1 MTNAVL
7 NDYFLNELFKDST
20 RELFARITV
29 LTQDENAIETI
40 EGKVSGGS
48 INVDGKSA
56 IRRTCSLNLVA
67 KDIAINEFYWG
78 IKNKFK
84 LEIGLLN
91 KIDSSYEDIIWFPQG
106 IFLITN
112 FDVNQTLK
120 DCKITI
126 KGKDKMC
133 LLNGEFAG
141 HLPHETDF
149 GKIDIYDNETDT
161 VTTEDV
167 LIKTIIQE
175 AVRNFG
181 GELPQNIIIND
192 IENAGLELLEYRGKT
207 PMYMFRRINDDTYQ
221 NVTFNNKQKCYVI
234 QTNGKLKETS
244 IDDSLITY
252 DSLTNL
258 DGEIQPTPVILTL
271 TQKRVNQEQFL
282 NGVYYK
288 LFKQYY
294 INNDNN
300 YFTEADMYLISNE
313 VIYERAYIYDETEQY
328 YEADNEYYI
337 AKFEY
342 GSTPGY
348 KLTDLTYAGDLIA
361 KAGET
366 ITSILDKIK
375 KMLGDFEY
383 FYNLDGK
390 FVFQR
395 QQTYNSSNWHINEKD
410 EVLYGDSTLNME
422 KPIFNLLDNKLITSF
437 KNSPKLTDMKNDYS
451 VWGNRKTN
459 SGADRTIHARYA
471 IDKKPV
477 YYKSFEGK
485 YYVADRKL
493 YDSFLYQVKQDATNE
508 IYEKI
513 YSYTLQYYIPEELQK
528 PERQLDGSWS
538 PGWWDIRD
546 WAEYYKLMLNTTE
559 TPAYTMKWYSQN
571 DETGCVPLNTIPG
584 YEDADPEKDVWLIIK
599 NTKNNTYNVQHGSNA
614 YPGKARREVCYYS
627 VLDNSEKGYS
637 TYETNPPQYKEFYAP
652 YNVCTKTHTY
662 LEFLKS
668 DIEKKGNLVYFYNP
682 KFIMGDFDSLTEDL
696 INNRYQE
703 MINNGTLMFVDW
715 REIIYQMAID
725 YYKHNHEDNF
735 LYELAQNNLD
745 YYPTGVTG
753 YERYYVDLNGFWRD
767 LYNPNPDPQS
777 ITISYKEANEAHA
790 EDTLYIT
797 NSFRHL
803 FEKEQDQEII
813 NIEDLYILDHSGELE
828 DNNIPSTPEI
838 IPFLGSSYCHL
849 NYNENRTKSDDVYFF
864 ENDEGKMNDGIDDIA
879 ELNKINL
886 YDIYIKERGPYI
898 TLEGY
903 DKNIE
908 AMWEEID
915 AINSSIVTL
924 TINPIYYTET
934 TVNANNFEQNKYY
947 YFHTDNYKLAT
958 EYKAGKKYYIQNNA
972 SVSLIASNGIQQG
985 NSISVTMGT
994 QVDCVVS
1001 YNGYITKTKQWKVY
1015 GNVTKT
1021 VILNKEN
1028 SKLIVQDE
1036 NDSFANYTD
1045 FILYFTNIMSIRDRY
1060 YQYDNRGNE
1069 DRRPFYVRGE
1079 VKPGEEWPEWED
1091 KENNE
1096 EDDEENIPV
1105 TPPSDSTITLP
1116 ENTLYTLS
1124 GEPIL
1129 TFDNKVFLITRT
1141 PMNTYTSR
1149 SRIMRNASIEA
1160 ESIYKFWVFKYPF
1173 GTQLGQYPD
1182 DYTNY
1187 ATLRL
1192 EQYLNEYGWDN
1203 LYIRNKEPIKFSEL
1217 DQNIQRLY
1225 YKQAQYLTE
1234 YLNIVQ
1240 YDNFNTLKTK
1250 LTTISLLLPQIA
1262 PSSFSSLEE
1271 YEIEIKNICRSY
1283 CGEYNQIG
1291 KDYVKAIYEVR
1302 RKNYDTTED
1311 YNARIYE
1318 LYEEFLSQLQEQYTE
1333 KLNKPSFKTE
1343 LVRYN
1348 KIYYNYNTGK
1358 ENGDYWAKIISD
1370 SPEQLD
1376 FWFDFINGETSFL
1389 SKYSVQAIGPRSKVV
1404 NDTTVKA
1411 IYYKEVPNIIFI
1423 TSKQEYENY
1432 DHQTGYTY
1440 IQIPSAMSNLFVTSS
1455 RGKSAKNALEDLIY
1469 KHTYATETATIQTL
1483 PIYHLQPNTCLYI
1496 RNNETN
1502 IDGDYLISKI
1512 TVPLDQKK
1520 MMSITTTKVMPSI
1533 I

>member
-7 NDYFLNELFKDST
+7 NDLFLNELFKEST
-20 RELFARITV
+20 RELFARITL
-29 LTQDENAIETI
+29 LTQDENAIDTI
-40 EGKVSGGS
+40 EGKVSGGN
-48 INVDGKSA
+48 INIDGKSA
-56 IRRTCSLNLVA
+56 IRRACSLNLVA
-67 KDIAINEFYWG
+67 KDIEINEFYWG
-78 IKNKFK
+78 VKNKFK

-91 KIDSSYEDIIWFPQG
+91 EIEPNYEDIIWFPQG

-112 FDVNQTLK
+112 FDINQTIK
-120 DCKITI
+120 DYKITI

-149 GKIDIYDNETDT
+149 GKIDIYDSKTDT
-161 VTTEDV
+161 KVTEDV

-181 GELPQNIIIND
+181 SELPQNIIIND
-192 IENAGLELLEYRGKT
+192 IENAGLELLEYRGKA
-207 PMYMFRRINDDTYQ
+207 PMYMFRQINDDTYS
-221 NVTFNNKQKCYVI
+221 NVTFNSEQKCYI
-234 QTNGKLKETS
+234 AREDGKLKETS
-244 IDDSLITY
+244 INDNLIVY
-252 DSLTNL
+252 DSLVDL
-258 DGEIQPTPVILTL
+258 KGEIKPTPVILTL
-271 TQKRVNQEQFL
+271 SKKEVNEQEFL

-294 INNDNN
+294 VDGNNN
-300 YFTEADMYLISNE
+300 YFTESDMYLIASE
-313 VIYERAYIYDETEQY
+313 IIYERAYEYNPTEEY
-328 YEADNEYYI
+328 YIADNEYYI

-366 ITSILDKIK
+366 VTSVLDKIK

-395 QQTYNSSNWHINEKD
+395 QQKYNTSNWHANEND
-410 EVLYGDSTLNME
+410 EVIYNDSTLNME

-459 SGADRTIHARYA
+459 AGADRAIHARYA
-471 IDKKPV
+471 IDKKPIF
-477 YYKSFEGK
+477 YKSFEGK
-485 YYVADRKL
+485 YYIADREL
-493 YDSFLYQVKQDATNE
+493 YESFLYQVKQNAIEE
-508 IYEKI
+508 IYNKI
-513 YSYTLQYYIPEELQK
+513 YSYELQYSVPDELTK

-546 WAEYYKLMLNTTE
+546 WAKYYQLMLNTE
-559 TPAYTMKWYSQN
+559 EIPKYTMKWYSQN
-571 DETGCVPLNTIPG
+571 DETGCIPLKNIPG
-584 YEDADPEKDVWLIIK
+584 YEDDNRNRSVWLIIK
-599 NTKNNTYNVQHGSNA
+599 DTKTGNYNIQHGSST
-614 YPGKARREVCYYS
+614 YPGTPKRELCYYS
-627 VLDNSEKGYS
+627 VLDNSPKGYS
-637 TYETNPPQYKEFYAP
+637 TYETSPPQYREFYAP

-668 DIEKKGNLVYFYNP
+668 DVEKKGNLVYFYNP

-696 INNRYQE
+696 INNKYQE

-725 YYKHNHEDNF
+725 YYNHNHEDNF
-735 LYELAQNNLD
+735 LYDLAQNNLD

-767 LYNPNPDPQS
+767 LYNPNPEPQS
-777 ITISYKEANEAHA
+777 IAITYKEANDAHS

-813 NIEDLYILDHSGELE
+813 NIEDLYLLDYSGEI
-828 DNNIPSTPEI
+828 DDKGIPSTPEI
-838 IPFLGSSYCHL
+838 VPFLRSEYCHL
-849 NYNENRTKSDDVYFF
+849 NYNADKTASDDVYFF
-864 ENDEGKMNDGIDDIA
+864 EDDEGNMNSGVDDIA
-879 ELNKINL
+879 ELNAVNL

-903 DKNIE
+903 DNNVKS
-908 AMWEEID
+908 MWEEID
-915 AINSSIVTL
+915 AINSQLVTL
-924 TINPIYYTET
+924 TVEPNYYTE
-934 TVNANNFEQNKYY
+934 VSINENNFTSNTYY
-947 YFHTDNYKLAT
+947 YFQVDNYKLAA
-958 EYKAGKKYYIQNNA
+958 EYEKDKKYYTKQIA
-972 SVSLIASNGIQQG
+972 TISLTAPNGRQSG

-994 QVDCVVS
+994 PVDCIVS
-1001 YNGYITKTKQWKVY
+1001 QNGYITKIKQWRVY

-1021 VILNKEN
+1021 IILNKEN
-1028 SKLIVQDE
+1028 SDNKVEEPE
-1036 NDSFANYTD
+1036 NDSFADYTSFINYFST
-1045 FILYFTNIMSIRDRY
+1045 IMQIRERY
-1060 YQYDNRGNE
+1060 YQMSERGEE

-1079 VKPGEEWPEWED
+1079 VKPGEEWL
-1091 KENNE
+1091 KS
-1096 EDDEENIPV
+1096 DESE
-1105 TPPSDSTITLP
+1105 
-1116 ENTLYTLS
+1116 S
-1124 GEPIL
+1124 GQPFS
-1129 TFDNKVFLITRT
+1129 TFDNKVFLIKKI
-1141 PMNTYTSR
+1141 PSNYP
-1149 SRIMRNASIEA
+1149 RIIRNSSLEA

-1173 GTQLGQYPD
+1173 GTQLGEYPD

-1187 ATLRL
+1187 AALRL
-1192 EQYLNEYGWDN
+1192 EEYLNQYGWDK

-1217 DQNIQRLY
+1217 DQEVQRLY

-1234 YLNIVQ
+1234 YLNTVQ
-1240 YDNFNTLKTK
+1240 YDNFNVLKTK
-1250 LTTISLLLPQIA
+1250 LTTLSLILPQIA
-1262 PSSFSSLEE
+1262 PSSFSKLED
-1271 YEIEIKNICRSY
+1271 YETEIKNICRIY

-1291 KDYVKAIYEVR
+1291 KDYVKAIYETK
-1302 RKNYDTTED
+1302 RKNYDTTEE
-1311 YNARIYE
+1311 YETRIYE
-1318 LYEEFLSQLQEQYTE
+1318 LYEEFLSKLQERYTE
-1333 KLNKPSFKTE
+1333 KLNQPSFKTE

-1348 KIYYNYNTGK
+1348 KIYYNFNTDK
-1358 ENGDYWAKIISD
+1358 ENANYWAKIISD

-1389 SKYSVQAIGPRSKVV
+1389 SKYSIQAIGPRSKVV

-1423 TSKQEYENY
+1423 TSQKEYENY

-1440 IQIPSAMSNLFVTSS
+1440 IQLPSTMNSLFVTSS
-1455 RGKSAKNALEDLIY
+1455 RGKSAKNAIEDLIY

-1520 MMSITTTKVMPSI
+1520 MMSIATTKVMPSI
-1533 I
+1533 T

>member
-1 MTNAVL
+1 MMTNAVL
-7 NDYFLNELFKDST
+7 NDLFLNELFKEST
-20 RELFARITV
+20 RELFARLTL

-67 KDIAINEFYWG
+67 KDIEINEFYWG
-78 IKNKFK
+78 VKNKFK

-91 KIDSSYEDIIWFPQG
+91 EIESNYEDIIWFPQG

-112 FDVNQTLK
+112 FDVNQTIK

-133 LLNGEFAG
+133 LLNGEFSG

-149 GKIDIYDNETDT
+149 GKIDIYDSNTDT
-161 VTTEDV
+161 KITEDV

-181 GELPQNIIIND
+181 SELPQNIIIND

-207 PMYMFRRINDDTYQ
+207 PMYMFRQINDDTYS
-221 NVTFNNKQKCYVI
+221 NVTFNSEQKCYI
-234 QTNGKLKETS
+234 IREDGKLKETS
-244 IDDSLITY
+244 INDNLIIY
-252 DSLTNL
+252 DSLVDL
-258 DGEIQPTPVILTL
+258 DGEIKSTPVILTL
-271 TQKRVNQEQFL
+271 TKKEVNEEQFL

-294 INNDNN
+294 VDNDNN
-300 YFTEADMYLISNE
+300 YFTDNDIYLISSE
-313 VIYERAYIYDETEQY
+313 IVYERAYEYDETEQY
-328 YEADNEYYI
+328 YEADDEYYI

-366 ITSILDKIK
+366 VTSVLDKIK

-395 QQTYNSSNWHINEKD
+395 QQKYNASNWHASENND
-410 EVLYGDSTLNME
+410 EIIYNDSTLNME

-437 KNSPKLTDMKNDYS
+437 KNSPKLTEMKNDYS

-459 SGADRTIHARYA
+459 AGADRTIHARYA

-477 YYKSFEGK
+477 FYKSFEGK

-493 YDSFLYQVKQDATNE
+493 YDSFLYEVKQNAIDE
-508 IYEKI
+508 IYKKI
-513 YSYTLQYYIPEELQK
+513 YSYELQYSVPDGLEK
-528 PERQLDGSWS
+528 PQRQLDGSWS

-546 WAEYYKLMLNTTE
+546 WAEYYKLMLNTE
-559 TPAYTMKWYSQN
+559 EDPKYTMKWYSQN
-571 DETGCVPLNTIPG
+571 DETGYQCIEATWYSESGSNFVRPTQGLK
-584 YEDADPEKDVWLIIK
+584 YVWLIEVNEQGQWSHTHGGCSLEQLNRTRK
-599 NTKNNTYNVQHGSNA
+599 CYKYEFDWNEYNKGSSA
-614 YPGKARREVCYYS
+614 SKAVKPTGEEKSFMYPYAGCN
-627 VLDNSEKGYS
+627 DN
-637 TYETNPPQYKEFYAP
+637 
-652 YNVCTKTHTY
+652 HTY
-662 LEFLKS
+662 LTMLKY
-668 DIEKKGNLVYFYNP
+668 DIEQSNHKVYFYNP
-682 KFIMGDFDSLTEDL
+682 KFIMGDFSSLTEDL
-696 INNRYQE
+696 INDKYQE

-725 YYKHNHEDNF
+725 YYNHNHEDNF
-735 LYELAQNNLD
+735 LYDLAQNNLD

-767 LYNPNPDPQS
+767 LYNPNPGPQS
-777 ITISYKEANEAHA
+777 IAITYKEANDAHA

-813 NIEDLYILDHSGELE
+813 NIEDLYLLDYSGEI
-828 DNNIPSTPEI
+828 DDDGIPLTPEI
-838 IPFLGSSYCHL
+838 IPFLRSSYCHL
-849 NYNENRTKSDDVYFF
+849 NYNADKTASDDVYFF
-864 ENDEGKMNDGIDDIA
+864 ENDEGKMNSGVDNIA
-879 ELNKINL
+879 ELNAVNL

-903 DKNIE
+903 KNNVE

-915 AINSSIVTL
+915 AINSQLVTL
-924 TINPIYYTET
+924 TVEPNYYTEISINEDSF
-934 TVNANNFEQNKYY
+934 VSNQYY
-947 YFHTDNYKLAT
+947 YFHTDNYKLAA
-958 EYKAGKKYYIQNNA
+958 EYDKDKKYYTKQMA
-972 SVSLIASNGIQQG
+972 SVTLTAPNGRQSG

-994 QVDCVVS
+994 PVDCTVS
-1001 YNGYITKTKQWKVY
+1001 QNGYITKTKQWRVY

-1021 VILNKEN
+1021 VILNKKN
-1028 SKLIVQDE
+1028 SDNIVEEPE
-1036 NDSFANYTD
+1036 NDSFANYAS
-1045 FILYFTNIMSIRDRY
+1045 FIKYFSDVMQIREKYYSMS
-1060 YQYDNRGNE
+1060 QKGEE

-1079 VKPGEEWPEWED
+1079 VKPGEEWP
-1091 KENNE
+1091 KEE
-1096 EDDEENIPV
+1096 SKP
-1105 TPPSDSTITLP
+1105 L
-1116 ENTLYTLS
+1116 
-1124 GEPIL
+1124 L
-1129 TFDNKVFLITRT
+1129 TFDNKVFLIRKV
-1141 PMNTYTSR
+1141 PFN
-1149 SRIMRNASIEA
+1149 IMKNLLEA
-1160 ESIYKFWVFKYPF
+1160 ESIYKYWVFKYPF
-1173 GTQLGQYPD
+1173 GTQLGEYPD

-1187 ATLRL
+1187 AALRL
-1192 EQYLNEYGWDN
+1192 EEYLNQYGWDK
-1203 LYIRNKEPIKFSEL
+1203 LYIRNKEPIKFSKL
-1217 DQNIQRLY
+1217 DQEIQRLY

-1234 YLNIVQ
+1234 YLNTVQ

-1250 LTTISLLLPQIA
+1250 LTTLSLILPQIT
-1262 PSSFSSLEE
+1262 PSSFSKLED
-1271 YEIEIKNICRSY
+1271 YEAEIKSICKIY
-1283 CGEYNQIG
+1283 CGEYSQLG
-1291 KDYVKAIYEVR
+1291 KNYVKAIYEIK

-1311 YNARIYE
+1311 YEAQIYT
-1318 LYEEFLSQLQEQYTE
+1318 LYEEFLSKLQEQYTE
-1333 KLNKPSFKTE
+1333 RLNQPSFKTE

-1348 KIYYNYNTGK
+1348 KIYYNFNTDK

-1404 NDTTVKA
+1404 NDSTVKA

-1423 TSKQEYENY
+1423 TSQKEYENY

-1440 IQIPSAMSNLFVTSS
+1440 IQLPSTMSSLFVTSS
-1455 RGKSAKNALEDLIY
+1455 RGKSAKNAVEDLIY

-1520 MMSITTTKVMPSI
+1520 MMSITATKVMPSI
-1533 I
+1533 V

>member
-1 MTNAVL
+1 MMTNAVL
-7 NDYFLNELFKDST
+7 NDLFLNELFKEST
-20 RELFARITV
+20 RELFARLTL
-29 LTQDENAIETI
+29 LTQDEHAIETI

-67 KDIAINEFYWG
+67 KDIEINEFYWG
-78 IKNKFK
+78 VKNKFK

-91 KIDSSYEDIIWFPQG
+91 EIESNYEDIIWFPQG

-112 FDVNQTLK
+112 FDVNQTIK

-149 GKIDIYDNETDT
+149 GKIDIYDSNTDT
-161 VTTEDV
+161 KITEDV

-181 GELPQNIIIND
+181 SELPQNIIIND

-207 PMYMFRRINDDTYQ
+207 PMYMFRQINDDTYS
-221 NVTFNNKQKCYVI
+221 NVTFNSEQKCYIVRED
-234 QTNGKLKETS
+234 GKLKETS
-244 IDDSLITY
+244 INDKSIIYDSLI
-252 DSLTNL
+252 NL
-258 DGEIQPTPVILTL
+258 DGEIKSTPVILTL
-271 TQKRVNQEQFL
+271 TKKEVNEEQFL

-294 INNDNN
+294 VNNDNN
-300 YFTEADMYLISNE
+300 YFTNNDMYLISSE
-313 VIYERAYIYDETEQY
+313 IIYERAYEYDETEQY
-328 YEADNEYYI
+328 YEADDEYYI

-366 ITSILDKIK
+366 VTNVLDKIK

-395 QQTYNSSNWHINEKD
+395 QQKYNASNWHTNEKD
-410 EVLYGDSTLNME
+410 EVLYNDSTLNME

-437 KNSPKLTDMKNDYS
+437 KNSPKLADMKNDYS

-471 IDKKPV
+471 IDKKPIF
-477 YYKSFEGK
+477 YKSFEGK
-485 YYVADRKL
+485 YYISDR
-493 YDSFLYQVKQDATNE
+493 E
-508 IYEKI
+508 IYN
-513 YSYTLQYYIPEELQK
+513 LF
-528 PERQLDGSWS
+528 LD
-538 PGWWDIRD
+538 
-546 WAEYYKLMLNTTE
+546 K
-559 TPAYTMKWYSQN
+559 
-571 DETGCVPLNTIPG
+571 
-584 YEDADPEKDVWLIIK
+584 
-599 NTKNNTYNVQHGSNA
+599 
-614 YPGKARREVCYYS
+614 
-627 VLDNSEKGYS
+627 
-637 TYETNPPQYKEFYAP
+637 
-652 YNVCTKTHTY
+652 
-662 LEFLKS
+662 
-668 DIEKKGNLVYFYNP
+668 
-682 KFIMGDFDSLTEDL
+682 
-696 INNRYQE
+696 INNDNL
-703 MINNGTLMFVDW
+703 IFVDW

-725 YYKHNHEDNF
+725 YYNHNHEDNF
-735 LYELAQNNLD
+735 LYDLAQNNLN

-777 ITISYKEANEAHA
+777 IAITYKEANDAHA

-813 NIEDLYILDHSGELE
+813 NIEDLYLLDYSGEID
-828 DNNIPSTPEI
+828 DNGIPLTPEI
-838 IPFLGSSYCHL
+838 IPFLRSSYCHL
-849 NYNENRTKSDDVYFF
+849 NYNADKTASDDVYFF
-864 ENDEGKMNDGIDDIA
+864 EDDEGKMNSGVDNIA
-879 ELNKINL
+879 ELNAINL

-903 DKNIE
+903 KNNIE

-915 AINSSIVTL
+915 AISRVNYKDPGF
-924 TINPIYYTET
+924 INYFSNVMDIR
-934 TVNANNFEQNKYY
+934 QKYY
-947 YFHTDNYKLAT
+947 EDN
-958 EYKAGKKYYIQNNA
+958 
-972 SVSLIASNGIQQG
+972 
-985 NSISVTMGT
+985 
-994 QVDCVVS
+994 
-1001 YNGYITKTKQWKVY
+1001 
-1015 GNVTKT
+1015 
-1021 VILNKEN
+1021 
-1028 SKLIVQDE
+1028 
-1036 NDSFANYTD
+1036 
-1045 FILYFTNIMSIRDRY
+1045 
-1060 YQYDNRGNE
+1060 NRGEE

-1079 VKPGEEWPEWED
+1079 VKPGEEWP
-1091 KENNE
+1091 KEE
-1096 EDDEENIPV
+1096 SKP
-1105 TPPSDSTITLP
+1105 L
-1116 ENTLYTLS
+1116 
-1124 GEPIL
+1124 L
-1129 TFDNKVFLITRT
+1129 TFDDKIFLIKKT
-1141 PMNTYTSR
+1141 PFKVIKNS
-1149 SRIMRNASIEA
+1149 SLEA

-1173 GTQLGQYPD
+1173 GTQLGEYPD

-1187 ATLRL
+1187 AALRL
-1192 EQYLNEYGWDN
+1192 EEYLNQYGWDK

-1217 DQNIQRLY
+1217 DQEIQRLY

-1234 YLNIVQ
+1234 YLNTVQ

-1250 LTTISLLLPQIA
+1250 LTTLSLILPQIA
-1262 PSSFSSLEE
+1262 PSSFSKLED
-1271 YEIEIKNICRSY
+1271 YEAEIKSICKIY
-1283 CGEYNQIG
+1283 CGEYNQLG
-1291 KDYVKAIYEVR
+1291 KNYVKAIYETK

-1311 YNARIYE
+1311 YEAQIYA
-1318 LYEEFLSQLQEQYTE
+1318 LYEEFLSKLQEQYTE
-1333 KLNKPSFKTE
+1333 RLNQPSFKTE

-1348 KIYYNYNTGK
+1348 KIYYNFNTDK

-1404 NDTTVKA
+1404 NDSTVKA

-1423 TSKQEYENY
+1423 TSQKEYENY

-1440 IQIPSAMSNLFVTSS
+1440 IQLPNAMSSLFVTSS
-1455 RGKSAKNALEDLIY
+1455 RGKSAKNAIEDLIY

>member
-1 MTNAVL
+1 MITNAVL
-7 NDYFLNELFKDST
+7 NDYFLNELFKEST

-67 KDIAINEFYWG
+67 KDIVINEFYWG

-91 KIDSSYEDIIWFPQG
+91 EVDSNYEDIIWFPQG

-112 FDVNQTLK
+112 FDVSQTLK

-149 GKIDIYDNETDT
+149 GKIDIYDNVTDT
-161 VTTEDV
+161 VITEDV

-207 PMYMFRRINDDTYQ
+207 PMYMFRQVNNDTYS
-221 NVTFNNKQKCYVI
+221 NITFNRDQKCYI
-234 QTNGKLKETS
+234 NREDGKLKETNINDNS
-244 IDDSLITY
+244 IIYDSLI
-252 DSLTNL
+252 DLNGKIS
-258 DGEIQPTPVILTL
+258 PTPVILTL
-271 TQKRVNQEQFL
+271 IKQEVSEQEFY

-294 INNDNN
+294 VDPNNN
-300 YFTEADMYLISNE
+300 YLTEQNKYLISNE
-313 VIYERAYIYDETEQY
+313 IIYEQAQIYDPTEQY
-328 YEADNEYYI
+328 YKADGQYYI

-342 GSTPGY
+342 GDTPGY
-348 KLTDLTYAGDLIA
+348 KLTNLTYAGELIA

-395 QQTYNSSNWHINEKD
+395 QQKYNFSNWHMSEKD
-410 EVLYGDSTLNME
+410 EIIYNDSTLNME
-422 KPIFNLLDNKLITSF
+422 KPIFNLLDNKLLTSF

-451 VWGNRKTN
+451 VWGNRKMD
-459 SGADRTIHARYA
+459 SGIDRTIHARYA
-471 IDKKPV
+471 IDKKPIF
-477 YYKSFEGK
+477 YKNFDGIC
-485 YYVADRKL
+485 YVADKNL
-493 YDSFLYQVKQDATNE
+493 Y
-508 IYEKI
+508 
-513 YSYTLQYYIPEELQK
+513 
-528 PERQLDGSWS
+528 
-538 PGWWDIRD
+538 
-546 WAEYYKLMLNTTE
+546 
-559 TPAYTMKWYSQN
+559 
-571 DETGCVPLNTIPG
+571 NTI
-584 YEDADPEKDVWLIIK
+584 L
-599 NTKNNTYNVQHGSNA
+599 NQN
-614 YPGKARREVCYYS
+614 
-627 VLDNSEKGYS
+627 
-637 TYETNPPQYKEFYAP
+637 
-652 YNVCTKTHTY
+652 
-662 LEFLKS
+662 
-668 DIEKKGNLVYFYNP
+668 FYNN
-682 KFIMGDFDSLTEDL
+682 DL
-696 INNRYQE
+696 
-703 MINNGTLMFVDW
+703 LSFVDW
-715 REIIYQMAID
+715 REIIYQMSID
-725 YYKHNHEDNF
+725 YYNHNHEDDF
-735 LYELAQNNLD
+735 LYILAKNNQN
-745 YYPTGVTG
+745 YYPNGITG

-767 LYNPNPDPQS
+767 LYNPDPEPQS
-777 ITISYKEANEAHA
+777 IIINYKEANESHA
-790 EDTLYIT
+790 ADTLYII

-803 FEKEQDQEII
+803 FEKEKDQEII
-813 NIEDLYILDHSGELE
+813 NIEDLYVLDYSGEIDDE
-828 DNNIPSTPEI
+828 GIPSTPEI

-849 NYNENRTKSDDVYFF
+849 NYNTDKTASDDVYFF
-864 ENDEGKMNDGIDDIA
+864 EDDEGKMNSGVDDIA
-879 ELNKINL
+879 KLNEVNL

-903 DKNIE
+903 KNNIE
-908 AMWEEID
+908 TMWEEID
-915 AINSSIVTL
+915 AINSQLVTL
-924 TINPIYYTET
+924 TIEPNYYTEISI
-934 TVNANNFEQNKYY
+934 NENDFISNQYY

-958 EYKAGKKYYIQNNA
+958 EYDKDKKYYTKQVA
-972 SVSLIASNGIQQG
+972 SVSLTAPNGHQSG

-994 QVDCVVS
+994 PVDCIVS
-1001 YNGYITKTKQWKVY
+1001 QDGYITKIKQWRVY
-1015 GNVTKT
+1015 GNVIKT
-1021 VILNKEN
+1021 IILNKEN
-1028 SKLIVQDE
+1028 SDNKIEEPE
-1036 NDSFANYTD
+1036 NDSFANYAD
-1045 FILYFTNIMSIRDRY
+1045 FIKYFSDIMQIREKY
-1060 YQYDNRGNE
+1060 YSMSNKGEE

-1079 VKPGEEWPEWED
+1079 IKPGEEWP
-1091 KENNE
+1091 KEE
-1096 EDDEENIPV
+1096 
-1105 TPPSDSTITLP
+1105 SKSL
-1116 ENTLYTLS
+1116 
-1124 GEPIL
+1124 L
-1129 TFDNKVFLITRT
+1129 TFDNKVFLIRKT
-1141 PMNTYTSR
+1141 PSNITKDSLK
-1149 SRIMRNASIEA
+1149 A
-1160 ESIYKFWVFKYPF
+1160 ESIHKFWVFKYPF
-1173 GTQLGQYPD
+1173 GTQLGEYPD

-1187 ATLRL
+1187 AALQL
-1192 EQYLNEYGWDN
+1192 EKYLNQPGGWDN
-1203 LYIRNKEPIKFSEL
+1203 LYIRNKEPIKFSDL
-1217 DQNIQRLY
+1217 DQVIQRLY

-1250 LTTISLLLPQIA
+1250 LTTMSLILPQIA
-1262 PSSFSSLEE
+1262 PSSFSKLED
-1271 YEIEIKNICRSY
+1271 YEAEIKNICKTY
-1283 CGEYNQIG
+1283 CGEYSQIG
-1291 KDYVKAIYEVR
+1291 QDYVKAIYEIK
-1302 RKNYDTTED
+1302 RKNYDTIEEYETQ
-1311 YNARIYE
+1311 IYK
-1318 LYEEFLSQLQEQYTE
+1318 LYEEFLSKLQIQYMD

-1348 KIYYNYNTGK
+1348 KIYYNYNIDK

-1389 SKYSVQAIGPRSKVV
+1389 SKYSIQTIGPRSKVV

-1423 TSKQEYENY
+1423 TSQEEYENY

-1440 IQIPSAMSNLFVTSS
+1440 IQLPSSMNNLFVTSS
-1455 RGKSAKNALEDLIY
+1455 RGKSAKSAIEDLIY

-1496 RNNETN
+1496 RNDETN
-1502 IDGDYLISKI
+1502 INGDYLISKI

-1520 MMSITTTKVMPSI
+1520 MMSITATKVMPSI

>member
-1 MTNAVL
+1 MITNAVL
-7 NDYFLNELFKDST
+7 NDYFLNELFKEST

-67 KDIAINEFYWG
+67 KDIVINEFYWG

-91 KIDSSYEDIIWFPQG
+91 EVDSNYEDIIWFPQG

-112 FDVNQTLK
+112 FDVSQTLK

-149 GKIDIYDNETDT
+149 GKIDIYDNVTDT
-161 VTTEDV
+161 VITEDV

-207 PMYMFRRINDDTYQ
+207 PMYMFRQVNNDTYS
-221 NVTFNNKQKCYVI
+221 NITFNKDQKCYI
-234 QTNGKLKETS
+234 NREDGKLKKTNINDNS
-244 IDDSLITY
+244 IIYDSLI
-252 DSLTNL
+252 DLNRKIS
-258 DGEIQPTPVILTL
+258 PTPVILTL
-271 TQKRVNQEQFL
+271 IKQKISEQEFY

-294 INNDNN
+294 VDPDNN
-300 YFTEADMYLISNE
+300 YLTEQNKYLISNE
-313 VIYERAYIYDETEQY
+313 IIYELAQIYDPTEQY
-328 YEADNEYYI
+328 YKADEQYYI

-342 GSTPGY
+342 GDTPGY
-348 KLTDLTYAGDLIA
+348 KLTNLTYAGELIA

-395 QQTYNSSNWHINEKD
+395 QQKYNFSNWHMNEKD
-410 EVLYGDSTLNME
+410 EVIYNDSTLNME
-422 KPIFNLLDNKLITSF
+422 KPIFNLLDNKLLTSF

-451 VWGNRKTN
+451 VWGNRKMD
-459 SGADRTIHARYA
+459 SGIDRTIHARYA
-471 IDKKPV
+471 IDKKPIF
-477 YYKSFEGK
+477 YKNFDGIC
-485 YYVADRKL
+485 YVADKNL
-493 YDSFLYQVKQDATNE
+493 Y
-508 IYEKI
+508 
-513 YSYTLQYYIPEELQK
+513 
-528 PERQLDGSWS
+528 
-538 PGWWDIRD
+538 
-546 WAEYYKLMLNTTE
+546 
-559 TPAYTMKWYSQN
+559 
-571 DETGCVPLNTIPG
+571 NTI
-584 YEDADPEKDVWLIIK
+584 L
-599 NTKNNTYNVQHGSNA
+599 NQN
-614 YPGKARREVCYYS
+614 
-627 VLDNSEKGYS
+627 
-637 TYETNPPQYKEFYAP
+637 
-652 YNVCTKTHTY
+652 
-662 LEFLKS
+662 
-668 DIEKKGNLVYFYNP
+668 FYNN
-682 KFIMGDFDSLTEDL
+682 DL
-696 INNRYQE
+696 
-703 MINNGTLMFVDW
+703 LSFVDW
-715 REIIYQMAID
+715 REIIYQMSID
-725 YYKHNHEDNF
+725 YYNHNHEDDF
-735 LYELAQNNLD
+735 LYILAKNNQN
-745 YYPTGVTG
+745 YYPNGITG

-767 LYNPNPDPQS
+767 LYNPDPEPQS
-777 ITISYKEANEAHA
+777 IIINYKEANESHA
-790 EDTLYIT
+790 ADTLYII

-803 FEKEQDQEII
+803 FEKEKDQEII
-813 NIEDLYILDHSGELE
+813 NIEDLYVLDYSGEIDDE
-828 DNNIPSTPEI
+828 GIPSTPEI

-849 NYNENRTKSDDVYFF
+849 NYNTDKTASDDVYFF
-864 ENDEGKMNDGIDDIA
+864 EDDEGKMNSGVDDIA
-879 ELNKINL
+879 KLNEVNL

-903 DKNIE
+903 KNNIE
-908 AMWEEID
+908 TMWEEID
-915 AINSSIVTL
+915 AINSQLVTL
-924 TINPIYYTET
+924 TIEPNYYTEISI
-934 TVNANNFEQNKYY
+934 NENDFISNQYY

-958 EYKAGKKYYIQNNA
+958 EYDKDKKYYTKQVA
-972 SVSLIASNGIQQG
+972 SVSLTAPNGHQSG

-994 QVDCVVS
+994 PVDCIVS
-1001 YNGYITKTKQWKVY
+1001 QDGYITKIKQWRVY
-1015 GNVTKT
+1015 GNVIKT
-1021 VILNKEN
+1021 IILNKEN
-1028 SKLIVQDE
+1028 SDNKIEEPE
-1036 NDSFANYTD
+1036 NDSFANYAD
-1045 FILYFTNIMSIRDRY
+1045 FIKYFSDIMQIREKY
-1060 YQYDNRGNE
+1060 YSMSNKGEE

-1079 VKPGEEWPEWED
+1079 IKPGEEWP
-1091 KENNE
+1091 KEE
-1096 EDDEENIPV
+1096 
-1105 TPPSDSTITLP
+1105 SKSL
-1116 ENTLYTLS
+1116 
-1124 GEPIL
+1124 L
-1129 TFDNKVFLITRT
+1129 TFDNKVFLIRKT
-1141 PMNTYTSR
+1141 PSNITKDSL
-1149 SRIMRNASIEA
+1149 EA
-1160 ESIYKFWVFKYPF
+1160 ESIHKFWVFKYPF
-1173 GTQLGQYPD
+1173 GTQLGEYPD

-1187 ATLRL
+1187 AALQL
-1192 EQYLNEYGWDN
+1192 EKYLNQPGGWDN
-1203 LYIRNKEPIKFSEL
+1203 LYIRNKEPIKFSDL
-1217 DQNIQRLY
+1217 DQVIQRLY

-1250 LTTISLLLPQIA
+1250 LTTMSLILPQIA
-1262 PSSFSSLEE
+1262 PSSFSKLED
-1271 YEIEIKNICRSY
+1271 YEAEIKNICKTY
-1283 CGEYNQIG
+1283 CGEYSQIG
-1291 KDYVKAIYEVR
+1291 QDYVKAIYEIK
-1302 RKNYDTTED
+1302 RKNYDTIEEYETQ
-1311 YNARIYE
+1311 IYK
-1318 LYEEFLSQLQEQYTE
+1318 LYEEFLSKLQIQYMD

-1348 KIYYNYNTGK
+1348 KIYYNYNIDK

-1389 SKYSVQAIGPRSKVV
+1389 SKYSIQTIGPRSKVV

-1423 TSKQEYENY
+1423 TSQEEYENY

-1440 IQIPSAMSNLFVTSS
+1440 IQLPSSMNNLFVTSS
-1455 RGKSAKNALEDLIY
+1455 RGKSAKSAIEDLIY

-1496 RNNETN
+1496 RNDETN
-1502 IDGDYLISKI
+1502 INGDYLISKI

-1520 MMSITTTKVMPSI
+1520 MMSITATKVMPSI

>member
-1 MTNAVL
+1 MITNAVL
-7 NDYFLNELFKDST
+7 NDYFLNELFKEST

-67 KDIAINEFYWG
+67 KDIVINEFYWG

-91 KIDSSYEDIIWFPQG
+91 KVDSNYEDIIWFPQG

-112 FDVNQTLK
+112 FDVSQTLK

-149 GKIDIYDNETDT
+149 GKIDIYDNVTDT
-161 VTTEDV
+161 VITEDV

-207 PMYMFRRINDDTYQ
+207 PMYMFRQVNNDTYS
-221 NVTFNNKQKCYVI
+221 NITFNRDQKCYI
-234 QTNGKLKETS
+234 NREDGKLKETNINDNS
-244 IDDSLITY
+244 IIYDSLI
-252 DSLTNL
+252 DLNGKIS
-258 DGEIQPTPVILTL
+258 PTPVILTL
-271 TQKRVNQEQFL
+271 IKQEVSEQEFY

-294 INNDNN
+294 VDPNNN
-300 YFTEADMYLISNE
+300 YLTEQNKYLISNE
-313 VIYERAYIYDETEQY
+313 IIYEQAQIYDPTEQY
-328 YEADNEYYI
+328 YKADGQYYI

-342 GSTPGY
+342 GDTPGY
-348 KLTDLTYAGDLIA
+348 KLTNLTYAGELIA

-395 QQTYNSSNWHINEKD
+395 QQKYNFSNWHMSEKD
-410 EVLYGDSTLNME
+410 EIIYNDSTLNME
-422 KPIFNLLDNKLITSF
+422 KPIFNLLDNKLLTSF

-451 VWGNRKTN
+451 VWGNRKMD
-459 SGADRTIHARYA
+459 SGIDRTIHARYA
-471 IDKKPV
+471 IDKKPIF
-477 YYKSFEGK
+477 YKNFDGIC
-485 YYVADRKL
+485 YVADKNL
-493 YDSFLYQVKQDATNE
+493 Y
-508 IYEKI
+508 
-513 YSYTLQYYIPEELQK
+513 
-528 PERQLDGSWS
+528 
-538 PGWWDIRD
+538 
-546 WAEYYKLMLNTTE
+546 
-559 TPAYTMKWYSQN
+559 
-571 DETGCVPLNTIPG
+571 NTI
-584 YEDADPEKDVWLIIK
+584 L
-599 NTKNNTYNVQHGSNA
+599 NQN
-614 YPGKARREVCYYS
+614 
-627 VLDNSEKGYS
+627 
-637 TYETNPPQYKEFYAP
+637 
-652 YNVCTKTHTY
+652 
-662 LEFLKS
+662 
-668 DIEKKGNLVYFYNP
+668 FYNN
-682 KFIMGDFDSLTEDL
+682 DL
-696 INNRYQE
+696 
-703 MINNGTLMFVDW
+703 LSFVDW
-715 REIIYQMAID
+715 REIIYQMSID
-725 YYKHNHEDNF
+725 YYNHNHEDDF
-735 LYELAQNNLD
+735 LYILAKNNQN
-745 YYPTGVTG
+745 YYPNGITG

-767 LYNPNPDPQS
+767 LYNPDPEPQS
-777 ITISYKEANEAHA
+777 IIINYKEANESHA
-790 EDTLYIT
+790 ADTLYII

-803 FEKEQDQEII
+803 FEKEKDQEII
-813 NIEDLYILDHSGELE
+813 NIEDLYVLDYSGEIDDE
-828 DNNIPSTPEI
+828 GIPSTPEI

-849 NYNENRTKSDDVYFF
+849 NYNTDKTASDDVYFF
-864 ENDEGKMNDGIDDIA
+864 EDDEGKMNSGVDDIA
-879 ELNKINL
+879 KLNEVNL

-903 DKNIE
+903 KNNIE
-908 AMWEEID
+908 TMWEEID
-915 AINSSIVTL
+915 AINSQLVTL
-924 TINPIYYTET
+924 TIEPNYYTEISI
-934 TVNANNFEQNKYY
+934 NENDFISNQYY

-958 EYKAGKKYYIQNNA
+958 EYDKDKKYYTKQVA
-972 SVSLIASNGIQQG
+972 SVSLTAPNGHQSG

-994 QVDCVVS
+994 PVDCIVS
-1001 YNGYITKTKQWKVY
+1001 QDGYITKIKQWRVY
-1015 GNVTKT
+1015 GNVIKT
-1021 VILNKEN
+1021 IILNKEN
-1028 SKLIVQDE
+1028 SDNKIEEPE
-1036 NDSFANYTD
+1036 NDSFANYAD
-1045 FILYFTNIMSIRDRY
+1045 FIKYFSDIMQIREKY
-1060 YQYDNRGNE
+1060 YSMSNKGEE

-1079 VKPGEEWPEWED
+1079 IKPGEEWP
-1091 KENNE
+1091 KEE
-1096 EDDEENIPV
+1096 
-1105 TPPSDSTITLP
+1105 SKSL
-1116 ENTLYTLS
+1116 
-1124 GEPIL
+1124 L
-1129 TFDNKVFLITRT
+1129 TFDNKVFLIKKT
-1141 PMNTYTSR
+1141 PSNITKDSLK
-1149 SRIMRNASIEA
+1149 A
-1160 ESIYKFWVFKYPF
+1160 ESIHKFWVFKYPF
-1173 GTQLGQYPD
+1173 CTQLGEYPD

-1187 ATLRL
+1187 AALQL
-1192 EQYLNEYGWDN
+1192 EKYLNQPGGWDN
-1203 LYIRNKEPIKFSEL
+1203 LYIRNKEPIKFSDL
-1217 DQNIQRLY
+1217 DQVIQRLY

-1250 LTTISLLLPQIA
+1250 LTTMSLILPQIA
-1262 PSSFSSLEE
+1262 PSSFSKLED
-1271 YEIEIKNICRSY
+1271 YEAEIKNICKTY
-1283 CGEYNQIG
+1283 CGEYSQIG
-1291 KDYVKAIYEVR
+1291 QDYVKAIYEIK
-1302 RKNYDTTED
+1302 RKNYDTIEEYETQ
-1311 YNARIYE
+1311 IYK
-1318 LYEEFLSQLQEQYTE
+1318 LYEEFLSKLQIQYMD

-1348 KIYYNYNTGK
+1348 KIYYNYNIDK

-1389 SKYSVQAIGPRSKVV
+1389 SKYSIQTIGPRSKVV

-1423 TSKQEYENY
+1423 TSQEEYENY

-1440 IQIPSAMSNLFVTSS
+1440 IQLPSSMNNLFVTSS
-1455 RGKSAKNALEDLIY
+1455 RGKSAKSAIEDLIY

-1496 RNNETN
+1496 RNDETN
-1502 IDGDYLISKI
+1502 INGDYLISKI

-1520 MMSITTTKVMPSI
+1520 MMSITATKVMPSI

>member
-7 NDYFLNELFKDST
+7 NDLFLNELFREST
-20 RELFARITV
+20 RELFARITL

-67 KDIAINEFYWG
+67 KDIEINEFYWG
-78 IKNKFK
+78 VKNKFK

-91 KIDSSYEDIIWFPQG
+91 EIEPNYEDIIWFPQG

-112 FDVNQTLK
+112 FDVNQTIK

-149 GKIDIYDNETDT
+149 GKIDIYDSETDT
-161 VTTEDV
+161 KVTEDV

-181 GELPQNIIIND
+181 SELPQNIIIND

-207 PMYMFRRINDDTYQ
+207 PMYMFRQINDDTYS
-221 NVTFNNKQKCYVI
+221 NVTFNGKQKCYI
-234 QTNGKLKETS
+234 TRNDGKLKETS
-244 IDDSLITY
+244 IDDNLIIY
-252 DSLTNL
+252 DSLVDL
-258 DGEIQPTPVILTL
+258 EGQIESTPVILTL
-271 TQKRVNQEQFL
+271 TQREVNEEEFL

-294 INNDNN
+294 VDSNNN
-300 YFTEADMYLISNE
+300 YFTESDMYLISSE
-313 VIYERAYIYDETEQY
+313 IIYERAYEYESTEQY
-328 YEADNEYYI
+328 YEADDEYYI

-366 ITSILDKIK
+366 VTSVLDKIK

-390 FVFQR
+390 FVFQK
-395 QQTYNSSNWHINEKD
+395 QQKYNASNWHANEND
-410 EVLYGDSTLNME
+410 EVIYNDSTLNME

-451 VWGNRKTN
+451 VWGNRKTDA
-459 SGADRTIHARYA
+459 GADRTIHARYA
-471 IDKKPV
+471 IDKKPIF
-477 YYKSFEGK
+477 YKSFEGK
-485 YYVADRKL
+485 YYVADREL
-493 YDSFLYQVKQDATNE
+493 YDSFLYEVKQDAIEE
-508 IYEKI
+508 IYKKI
-513 YSYTLQYYIPEELQK
+513 YSYELQYSVPDALEK
-528 PERQLDGSWS
+528 PQRQLDGSWS

-546 WAEYYKLMLNTTE
+546 WVEYYKLMLNTE
-559 TPAYTMKWYSQN
+559 EDPKYTMKWYSQN
-571 DETGCVPLNTIPG
+571 DNSG
-584 YEDADPEKDVWLIIK
+584 YQCIEATWYSESNSNFIRPTQGSKYVWLIEVDEQGRWSHTHGGCDLERLNRTRK
-599 NTKNNTYNVQHGSNA
+599 CYKYEFDWNEYNKGSSA
-614 YPGKARREVCYYS
+614 SKAVKLVGE
-627 VLDNSEKGYS
+627 E
-637 TYETNPPQYKEFYAP
+637 KEFMYPYAGC
-652 YNVCTKTHTY
+652 NDNHTY
-662 LEFLKS
+662 LTMLKY
-668 DIEKKGNLVYFYNP
+668 DIEQNNHKVYFYNP
-682 KFIMGDFDSLTEDL
+682 KFIMGDFSSLTEDL
-696 INNRYQE
+696 INNKYQE

-725 YYKHNHEDNF
+725 YYNHNHEDDF
-735 LYELAQNNLD
+735 LYNLAQNNLD

-767 LYNPNPDPQS
+767 LYNPNPEPQS
-777 ITISYKEANEAHA
+777 ITITYKEANDAHA

-813 NIEDLYILDHSGELE
+813 NIEDLYVLDTSGEIDDE
-828 DNNIPSTPEI
+828 GIPATPEI
-838 IPFLGSSYCHL
+838 IPFLRSNYCHL
-849 NYNENRTKSDDVYFF
+849 NYNADKTASDDVYFF
-864 ENDEGKMNDGIDDIA
+864 EDDEGKMNNGVDDIA
-879 ELNKINL
+879 ELNAVNL

-903 DKNIE
+903 ENNIE
-908 AMWEEID
+908 AMWKEID
-915 AINSSIVTL
+915 AISRVDYQDPGF
-924 TINPIYYTET
+924 INYFSNIMDIR
-934 TVNANNFEQNKYY
+934 QKYY
-947 YFHTDNYKLAT
+947 EDN
-958 EYKAGKKYYIQNNA
+958 
-972 SVSLIASNGIQQG
+972 
-985 NSISVTMGT
+985 
-994 QVDCVVS
+994 
-1001 YNGYITKTKQWKVY
+1001 
-1015 GNVTKT
+1015 
-1021 VILNKEN
+1021 
-1028 SKLIVQDE
+1028 
-1036 NDSFANYTD
+1036 
-1045 FILYFTNIMSIRDRY
+1045 
-1060 YQYDNRGNE
+1060 NRGEE

-1079 VKPGEEWPEWED
+1079 VKPGEEWPKWE
-1091 KENNE
+1091 EG
-1096 EDDEENIPV
+1096 EENPEEPS
-1105 TPPSDSTITLP
+1105 TPPSSDVTTTLH
-1116 ENTLYTLS
+1116 ENTLYTADGDPL
-1124 GEPIL
+1124 L
-1129 TFDNKVFLITRT
+1129 TFDNKVFLIKKI
-1141 PMNTYTSR
+1141 PSNIYTSR
-1149 SRIMRNASIEA
+1149 FNVIKNFSLEA

-1173 GTQLGQYPD
+1173 GTQLGEYPD

-1187 ATLRL
+1187 AALRL
-1192 EQYLNEYGWDN
+1192 EEYLNTYGWDN
-1203 LYIRNKEPIKFSEL
+1203 LYIRNNEPIKFSEL
-1217 DQNIQRLY
+1217 DQVIQRLY
-1225 YKQAQYLTE
+1225 YKQSQYLTE
-1234 YLNIVQ
+1234 YLNTVQ

-1262 PSSFSSLEE
+1262 PSSFSELED
-1271 YEIEIKNICRSY
+1271 YEAEIKNICRIY

-1291 KDYVKAIYEVR
+1291 KDYVKAIYETK
-1302 RKNYDTTED
+1302 RKDYDTTEE
-1311 YNARIYE
+1311 YEAQIYA
-1318 LYEEFLSQLQEQYTE
+1318 LYEEFLSKLQKQYTE
-1333 KLNKPSFKTE
+1333 KLNQPSFKTE

-1348 KIYYNYNTGK
+1348 KIYYNFNTDK

-1404 NDTTVKA
+1404 NDSTVKA

-1423 TSKQEYENY
+1423 TSQKEYENY
-1432 DHQTGYTY
+1432 DYQTGYTY
-1440 IQIPSAMSNLFVTSS
+1440 IQLPSTMNSLFVTSS
-1455 RGKSAKNALEDLIY
+1455 RGKSAKSAVEDLIY